1 MASSALLPYTYHP
14 LPANAQ
20 TRIIE
25 LFPSPPGSEAETP
38 LRCRLRDFNVY
49 GDMDCEDY
57 EAVSY
62 AWGEPRFT
70 EQLIVD
76 DDYFL
81 MTTVNFRDALRRF
94 QLPDRPRL
102 LWIDAVC
109 INQQDEEDKG
119 RQIPF
124 MSQVYSG
131 ACGVLVWLGN
141 YPEQAESL
149 RQVERLGRQMQML
162 NGQGRNE
169 QRLLSGSE
177 ADVSVLAAA
186 ASHILQDLL
195 GIPWFNRLWV
205 IQEVVLNPDVM
216 LYCGSAHLSWTR
228 FAQVVS
234 SIKNHPS
241 WSVLPS
247 TVCSLW
253 ILKAF
258 NGDATPRFNLVRLLQ
273 DLSSAK
279 CSDDRDRIWAMS
291 ALATDL
297 DIEVPAGVDFRE
309 NQMLPGQ
316 PGMDREPN
324 PDERIRLSIDYNGL
338 LLTDGL
344 PSWAPDWRLP
354 ILRNPLISNE
364 DSGKS
369 QYAGVELKM
378 VLEDNYAPGW
388 QCQIPQSYRYRPLH
402 CKCEFRGP
410 VELLQLGCVDQS
422 WIYFLIRN
430 SGLLTLSGS
439 IVEHMKETMTAVSR
453 LWAKACYRTYSP
465 QFLKFLVT
473 KPKNFCR
480 GSKDY
485 QKDQKRITSKP
496 WTTF

>member
-1 MASSALLPYTYHP
+1 MASLALLPYTYHP

-177 ADVSVLAAA
+177 ADA
-186 ASHILQDLL
+186 L
-195 GIPWFNRLWV
+195 GHTGGSTQPGRD
-205 IQEVVLNPDVM
+205 VVLRQRPPIVDKV
-216 LYCGSAHLSWTR
+216 R
-228 FAQVVS
+228 
-234 SIKNHPS
+234 PS
-241 WSVLPS
+241 
-247 TVCSLW
+247 
-253 ILKAF
+253 
-258 NGDATPRFNLVRLLQ
+258 
-273 DLSSAK
+273 
-279 CSDDRDRIWAMS
+279 RI
-291 ALATDL
+291 
-297 DIEVPAGVDFRE
+297 FY
-309 NQMLPGQ
+309 Q
-316 PGMDREPN
+316 EP
-324 PDERIRLSIDYNGL
+324 
-338 LLTDGL
+338 
-344 PSWAPDWRLP
+344 
-354 ILRNPLISNE
+354 
-364 DSGKS
+364 
-369 QYAGVELKM
+369 
-378 VLEDNYAPGW
+378 
-388 QCQIPQSYRYRPLH
+388 
-402 CKCEFRGP
+402 
-410 VELLQLGCVDQS
+410 
-422 WIYFLIRN
+422 
-430 SGLLTLSGS
+430 S
-439 IVEHMKETMTAVSR
+439 IVVGVALNCMQP
-453 LWAKACYRTYSP
+453 LDP
-465 QFLKFLVT
+465 QGLQWRRHSQV
-473 KPKNFCR
+473 
-480 GSKDY
+480 
-485 QKDQKRITSKP
+485 
-496 WTTF
+496 